1 MEETNCS
8 NGGSMITYRRMG
20 NLQSTVFQSRS
31 RELTF
36 SLRKLRE
43 TLLQQRERLEEKI
56 AVIRVQAEDAGQQKK
71 QSPRV

>member
-1 MEETNCS
+1 
-8 NGGSMITYRRMG
+8 MITYRRMG